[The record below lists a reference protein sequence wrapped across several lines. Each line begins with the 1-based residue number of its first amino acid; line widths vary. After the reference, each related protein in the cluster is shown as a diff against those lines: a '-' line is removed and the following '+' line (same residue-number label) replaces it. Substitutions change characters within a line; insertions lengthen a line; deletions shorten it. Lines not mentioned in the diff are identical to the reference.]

1 MKRRESIKRISSFL
15 ALATSFT
22 SLAGILEGCSE
33 KKTPIWAPLK
43 LAEKQRDLISALAD
57 QIIPPTDTP
66 GASDAGVPVFIEVLL
81 KDVFQLQDARKLLD
95 DLGRFNK
102 NCKTETGHEFLECTS
117 DQKKNWMEVV
127 INAAHEDHKIFMQMK
142 DLMIG
147 AYFTSEIG
155 MTQNL
160 NYLPI
165 PGKFEACRK
174 MDEQDKI
181 MIGDR
186 I

>member
-33 KKTPIWAPLK
+33 KKIPIWAPLK
-43 LAEKQRDLISALAD
+43 LTEKQRILISVLAD
-57 QIIPPTDTP
+57 QIIPPTETP
-66 GASDAGVPVFIEVLL
+66 GATDAGVPAFIEVLL

-95 DLGRFNK
+95 ELGCFNE
-102 NCKTETGHEFLECTS
+102 NCKTVSSHEFIECTS
-117 DQKKNWMEVV
+117 EQKINWLEAVV
-127 INAAHEDHKIFMQMK
+127 IDSHEDHKIFMLMK
-142 DLMIG
+142 DLVIG

-155 MTQNL
+155 MTPNL
-160 NYLPI
+160 NYTPI
-165 PGKFEACRK
+165 PEKFEGCRS